1 MNIYNLYV
9 YQVFFKHKSGNT
21 SYMYCKTLN
30 ISNAPYTYD
39 WYRSLMFNIYKDS
52 MKLSNMA
59 SWTSSINDHN
69 LLMYVYFSLKFHL
82 IVIEYDKNSK
92 YIKLIYSACILLEI
106 NPCACIKI
114 TVTFKR
120 NN

>member
-59 SWTSSINDHN
+59 SWTTSINDHN

-106 NPCACIKI
+106 NPCACLNCLKGLD
-114 TVTFKR
+114 
-120 NN
+120 